1 MIADGTPDNPAAG
14 RTELAALRDEIM
26 LDRARSRSVM
36 GWFVSF
42 FVLVVLA
49 AVALLLLA
57 GITVLRQAREV
68 QGALIGLQ
76 DDGAVHSVSLAV
88 TTNRLV
94 DIERTQLSLSTRL
107 GALQTAQEQTLER
120 LSSEIQQQR
129 RWIDDR
135 EATDARDQRVLGERL
150 LAMGEDAARMA
161 SELDAMRRRVDAI
174 VALDG
179 MVVVA
184 DRGAPLQDAT
194 PRGAAPAGGG
204 TQQASLDIL
213 KVESMQTMF
222 DAVVAETAVP
232 ERDKSVPTTI
242 SVVTFP
248 NGDRYEGE
256 FRHGLM
262 HGWGVYVTKLG
273 DRYEGRF
280 ENDLRSGSATQTTA
294 SGERY
299 TGLFVKGIRH
309 GRGSLTM
316 VDGTRYAGDFH
327 NDLING
333 RGVMI
338 SPDGGTYAGDFMNGR
353 RHGQGIIRF
362 PNGDIYEGEFRS
374 DLRTGKGT
382 YRFTDGAVYVGDFV
396 EGVRHGSGRY
406 TATDGAVYVG
416 PFKEGRMHG
425 EGVRIYPDGQRV
437 KGLWREGEYLRDIR
451 D

>member
-1 MIADGTPDNPAAG
+1 MIADGTPGDPDG
-14 RTELAALRDEIM
+14 RMELAALRDEIM
-26 LDRARSRSVM
+26 LDRARSRSVI

-57 GITVLRQAREV
+57 GITVLRQARDV
-68 QGALIGLQ
+68 QGTLMALQ
-76 DDGAVHSVSLAV
+76 DDGAVQRIALAV

-94 DIERTQLSLSTRL
+94 ELERSQLGMSTRL
-107 GALQTAQEQTLER
+107 GALQTAQEQALQRLEGD
-120 LSSEIQQQR
+120 IQQQR

-135 EATDARDQRVLGERL
+135 TASDARDQRALGERL
-150 LAMGEDAARMA
+150 LAMGEESARLA
-161 SELDAMRRRVDAI
+161 VDLDALRRRIDAI
-174 VALDG
+174 VTLDK

-184 DRGAPLQDAT
+184 DQGTPLPDGAPRGTAT
-194 PRGAAPAGGG
+194 AGGVERM
-204 TQQASLDIL
+204 TSLDVL
-213 KVESMQTMF
+213 KADSMQVMF
-222 DAVVAETAVP
+222 DAVVAETALP
-232 ERDKSVPTTI
+232 ARDKSVAMTI
-242 SVVTFP
+242 SVVTYP

-256 FRHGLM
+256 FRNGLM

-280 ENDLRSGSATQTTA
+280 ENDLRSGSATQTTVA
-294 SGERY
+294 GERY
-299 TGLFVKGIRH
+299 TGTFVKGVRQ
-309 GRGSLTM
+309 GRGSLTL
-316 VDGTRYAGDFH
+316 VDGTRYAGDFQ

-338 SPDGGTYAGDFMNGR
+338 YPDGGTYAGDFMNGR

-362 PNGDIYEGEFRS
+362 PNGDLYEGEFRA

-382 YRFTDGAVYVGDFV
+382 YRFADGSLYAGDFV
-396 EGVRHGSGRY
+396 EGVRHGSGHY
-406 TATDGAVYVG
+406 TAADGAVYVG

-437 KGLWREGEYLRDIR
+437 KGLWREGEYIHDIR
-451 D
+451 E